1 MKMRNYFK
9 TALLASAFIVGFA
22 SCSNDDE
29 IGGADLGDAVQT
41 MVQVAITQSG
51 PATYVTE
58 GATGPEKEVKNIKL
72 YIFNKNKVL
81 EAVENLQTSLTKSFK
96 LTTGM
101 HYFYAALNTPDGL
114 LAVDAI
120 TKGMPMNTFEK
131 VMTNDIS
138 LLTGG
143 LNDPATG
150 FFMTNVDKEPVTK
163 DLIKTTDPTANPVT
177 IKVGRAMAKV
187 NAAFAPLSE
196 IGGGKLDPTTV
207 KYKVRNNPKKMYFMP
222 AYKANVLQTPF
233 FADVTPV
240 PASNYFHNGDYLAM
254 GNTFDATVPSYAIE
268 NSNEKPREGNSTHI
282 MIQGKFIPEKLLDA
296 DGTGEGPTLGTD
308 GEFWRIKAADG
319 TFTDK
324 FYRAEPNTAQVG
336 TGEAFKYKEGKCY
349 YALWIA
355 DNTQTNAT
363 AKYTVKRNN
372 FYKVTITSVSGPG
385 GNEEGGDQGG
395 GGGAITDPEEELD
408 AETQIQ
414 ATIDILPWN
423 VIDQSGGI

>member
-9 TALLASAFIVGFA
+9 SALLASAFIVGFA

-29 IGGADLGDAVQT
+29 IGGADLGDAVST

-51 PATYVTE
+51 PATYATE
-58 GATGPEKEVKNIKL
+58 GATLDESKVMSVTL

-101 HYFYAALNTPDGL
+101 HYFYAALNTPSGL
-114 LAVDAI
+114 LAANAVTI
-120 TKGMPMNTFEK
+120 GMPMNAFEK
-131 VMTNDIS
+131 VITGEITYGKLTNP
-138 LLTGG
+138 T
-143 LNDPATG
+143 TG
-150 FFMTNVDKEPVTK
+150 FFMTNVDKEPVAK

-177 IKVGRAMAKV
+177 IKVGRAVAKV

-196 IGGGKLDPTTV
+196 TGGGKLERGTV
-207 KYKVRNNPKKMYFMP
+207 QYKIRNNPKKMYFMP
-222 AYKANVLQTPF
+222 VYEANVLKTPF

-240 PASNYFHNGDYLAM
+240 PESNYFHNGDYLAM
-254 GNTFDATVPSYAIE
+254 GNSFATTTPSYAVE
-268 NSNEKPREGNSTHI
+268 NSNAIPREGNSTHL
-282 MIQGKFIPEKLLDA
+282 MIQGKFVPEKLLNA
-296 DGTGEGPTLGTD
+296 DGTGEGPALGTN
-308 GEFWRIKAADG
+308 GEFWRIRKADG

-324 FYRAEPNTAQVG
+324 FYRVKPNAAQIG
-336 TGEAFKYKEGKCY
+336 TGVAFHYDKGVCY
-349 YALWIA
+349 YALWVA
-355 DNTQTNAT
+355 DNLQTNAT

-385 GNEEGGDQGG
+385 GNSEDGDNGGV
-395 GGGAITDPEEELD
+395 TDPEEELD
-408 AETQIQ
+408 AETQIK
-414 ATIDILPWN
+414 ATIEILPWD

>member
-9 TALLASAFIVGFA
+9 SALLASAFIVGFA

-51 PATYVTE
+51 PATYATE

-114 LAVDAI
+114 LAANAVTI
-120 TKGMPMNTFEK
+120 GMPMNTFEK
-131 VMTNDIS
+131 VITGEITYGKLTNA
-138 LLTGG
+138 T
-143 LNDPATG
+143 TG
-150 FFMTNVDKEPVTK
+150 FFMTNVDKEPVAK

-196 IGGGKLDPTTV
+196 IGGGKLDRTTV
-207 KYKVRNNPKKMYFMP
+207 QYKIRNNPKKMYFMP
-222 AYKANVLQTPF
+222 VYEANVLKTPF

-240 PASNYFHNGDYLAM
+240 PESNYFPNGEYLTM
-254 GNTFDATVPSYAIE
+254 GNSFATTTPSYAVE
-268 NSNEKPREGNSTHI
+268 NSNAIPREGNSTHL
-282 MIQGKFIPEKLLDA
+282 MIKGKFVPEKSYNK
-296 DGTGEGPTLGTD
+296 DGGGEANGAALNGD
-308 GEFWRIKAADG
+308 FWRIIKG
-319 TFTDK
+319 GVFSDK
-324 FYRAEPNTAQVG
+324 FYREQPTTTVVAGGKAL
-336 TGEAFKYKEGKCY
+336 KYDGGVCY
-349 YALWIA
+349 YALWVA

-385 GNEEGGDQGG
+385 GNSEDGDGDG
-395 GGGAITDPEEELD
+395 DGGAITEPEEELD

-414 ATIDILPWN
+414 ATIEILPWN